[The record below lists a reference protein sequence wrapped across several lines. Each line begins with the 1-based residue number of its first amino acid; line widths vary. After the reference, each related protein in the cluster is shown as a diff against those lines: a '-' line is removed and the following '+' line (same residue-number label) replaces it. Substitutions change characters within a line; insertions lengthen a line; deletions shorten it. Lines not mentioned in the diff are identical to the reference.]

1 MTDPASPGDETRD
14 EPHDEMGDVAEA
26 AAPQSSTPRRPRRLR
41 ALVVGG
47 VIAAVLAVVLFVGL
61 GTGSG
66 SGMSSGEVAG
76 VGSTAPN
83 FSIPSL
89 LGGQPVELAALGSNR
104 GRPVVLN
111 FFASWCIPCQQET
124 PLLAK
129 TAKAEQARGGRVQFV
144 GVDVADPKANAVAFV
159 RQAGITYPVGV
170 DSTAE
175 VAEARYGLNGEPQT
189 FFVDSSGK
197 VVGHV
202 IGPVTAPEM
211 AAWLRRLTGQPA

>member
-1 MTDPASPGDETRD
+1 MTEPASPGDEFRD
-14 EPHDEMGDVAEA
+14 EVHEVEEA
-26 AAPQSSTPRRPRRLR
+26 PAVHRPRRVR
-41 ALVVGG
+41 ALVIGV

-66 SGMSSGEVAG
+66 TSSSSGQVVG
-76 VGSTAPN
+76 VGSTAPT
-83 FSIPSL
+83 FTIPSL
-89 LGGQPVELAALGSNR
+89 FGGRPVELAALGSNR

-129 TAKAEQARGGRVQFV
+129 TARAEKAGGGRVQFV
-144 GVDVADPKANAVAFV
+144 GVDVADPKPNAIAFV
-159 RQAGITYPVGV
+159 HQAGITYPIGV
-170 DSTAE
+170 DSDTQ
-175 VAEARYGLNGEPQT
+175 VAETLYGLNGEPQT

-202 IGPVTAPEM
+202 IGPVTASEL
-211 AAWLRRLTGQPA
+211 AGWLHRLGGRPA